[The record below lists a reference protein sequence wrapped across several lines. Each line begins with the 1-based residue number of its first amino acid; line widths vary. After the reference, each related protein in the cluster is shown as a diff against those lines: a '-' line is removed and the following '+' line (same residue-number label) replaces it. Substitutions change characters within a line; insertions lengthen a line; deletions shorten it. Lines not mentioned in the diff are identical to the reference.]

1 MDRLRGCNIDG
12 RLALAHGAERVKETG
27 SGVGGVAWIMKKTA
41 VLWGLLAAFVLG
53 FGPASA
59 APQMP
64 ERRPSATAEAA
75 RPDPQRDPRPAIWL
89 LEDGDTR
96 IYLFGTVHILP
107 PALRWRSAALERVIG
122 EADELVMEVAEDPR
136 ADEDAALAPIMLLGK
151 TFPVLQRVSPDRRA
165 ALGEMIAASGISI
178 EAFDQMQTWA
188 VAMTLAVLD
197 IARAY
202 SGDSGVPPEDLRGVE
217 DALREDFAARNRPI
231 SGVETSAQQLGF
243 FAGLPLS
250 SQRALLESMVDAYKS
265 GRGDILEPDGDG
277 WVHGDVTRLATEMEQ
292 MPPELFEVLL
302 VRRNTAWTQ
311 WLIDRLE
318 RPGNVLFA
326 VGAGHLAGRASVQSM
341 LEARGFTVRRLD

>member
-1 MDRLRGCNIDG
+1 
-12 RLALAHGAERVKETG
+12 
-27 SGVGGVAWIMKKTA
+27 MKKTA
-41 VLWGLLAAFVLG
+41 ALWSLLAAFVLG

-59 APQMP
+59 AAPQLP
-64 ERRPSATAEAA
+64 ERQPPAAEATAAERA
-75 RPDPQRDPRPAIWL
+75 RAPRPAIWL

-107 PALRWRSAALERVIG
+107 PELQWRSPALDRVIG

-136 ADEDAALAPIMLLGK
+136 TDESGALAPIMLLGK
-151 TFPVLQRVSPDRRA
+151 TFPILQRVSPDRRA
-165 ALGEMIAASGISI
+165 ALGEMIAASGIAA

-188 VAMTLAVLD
+188 AAMTLAVLD

-217 DALREDFAARNRPI
+217 DALRDDFAGRNRPI

-243 FAGLPLS
+243 FARLPLS

-265 GRGDILEPDGDG
+265 GRGDILEPDEDG
-277 WVHGDVTRLATEMEQ
+277 WVHGDVTQLAAEMEQ
-292 MPPELFEVLL
+292 MPPELFDVLL

-311 WLIDRLE
+311 WLIDRLD
-318 RPGNVLFA
+318 RPGTVLFA

-341 LEARGFTVRRLD
+341 LEARGFTVRRVD